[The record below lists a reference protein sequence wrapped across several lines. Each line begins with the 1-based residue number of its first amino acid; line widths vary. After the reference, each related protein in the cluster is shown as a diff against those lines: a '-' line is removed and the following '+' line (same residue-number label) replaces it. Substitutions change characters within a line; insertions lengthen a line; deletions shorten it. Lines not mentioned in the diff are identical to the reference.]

1 VHIPPILETFKVH
14 GEELDPFHQSYY
26 SNITGFIH
34 GTTQYYNISPPA
46 LAINDSISW
55 RPLAEKLTQGANM
68 TELNEMLGDW
78 NWTSSSKVAFSVVEK
93 KPLAVDDPKT
103 ALVHVRR
110 ATPTN
115 HLRLI

>member
-1 VHIPPILETFKVH
+1 
-14 GEELDPFHQSYY
+14 
-26 SNITGFIH
+26 
-34 GTTQYYNISPPA
+34 
-46 LAINDSISW
+46 
-55 RPLAEKLTQGANM
+55 M